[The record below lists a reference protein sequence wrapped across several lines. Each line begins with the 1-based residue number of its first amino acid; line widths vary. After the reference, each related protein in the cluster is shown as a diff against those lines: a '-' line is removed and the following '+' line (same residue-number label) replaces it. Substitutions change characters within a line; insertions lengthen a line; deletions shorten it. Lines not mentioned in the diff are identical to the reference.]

1 MSSIRPQKIADVLR
15 KEISLIISQDTKDP
29 RLKNINI
36 TAVKVSNDISSAVAY
51 YSIVGKSIDSDKS
64 KIDDAVLRKFSGMVR
79 TKLSKI
85 MMIRRVPKIHFKFDE
100 SIKYS
105 KNIENLL
112 KHIWSW
118 MVFFYAKKQL
128 A

>member
-105 KNIENLL
+105 KKIEKLL
-112 KHIWSW
+112 KQI
-118 MVFFYAKKQL
+118 
-128 A
+128 